1 MRYEKEMQELK
12 EQRAAIKAR
21 ISELTAEYKGTYK
34 NSGWGSDS
42 NYSQRIDALKGN
54 LAGVNE
60 ALCFLAKFN

>member
-21 ISELTAEYKGTYK
+21 INELNAEYRKEYK

-42 NYSQRIDALKGN
+42 NIGKRIDALKGN

-60 ALCFLAKFN
+60 ALCFLAKFK

>member
-1 MRYEKEMQELK
+1 MRYEKEMQELR

-21 ISELTAEYKGTYK
+21 IKELNAEYKSTYK

-42 NYSQRIDALKGN
+42 NIGKRIDTLKGN

-60 ALCFLAKFN
+60 ALCFLAKFK

>member
-21 ISELTAEYKGTYK
+21 INELNAEYKNTYK
-34 NSGWGSDS
+34 NSGWGSNS
-42 NYSQRIDALKGN
+42 NIGKRIDALKGN

>member
-21 ISELTAEYKGTYK
+21 INELNAEYK

-42 NYSQRIDALKGN
+42 NYSQRIEALKGN

>member
-21 ISELTAEYKGTYK
+21 INELNAEYRKEYK

-42 NYSQRIDALKGN
+42 NIGRRIDALKGN

>member
-21 ISELTAEYKGTYK
+21 IKELDAEYRRIHK

-42 NYSQRIDALKGN
+42 DIGKRIDALKGN

-60 ALCFLAKFN
+60 ALCFLAKFK

>member
-1 MRYEKEMQELK
+1 MRYAKEMQELK

-21 ISELTAEYKGTYK
+21 INELNAEYKSAYK
-34 NSGWGSDS
+34 NSGWGSES
-42 NYSQRIDALKGN
+42 NIGKRIDALKGN

>member
-12 EQRAAIKAR
+12 QQREAIQNRIKELNAQYRKA
-21 ISELTAEYKGTYK
+21 YG
-34 NSGWGSDS
+34 NCGWGSNSDIGK
-42 NYSQRIDALKGN
+42 RIDALKGN